1 MLDIK
6 RLKAEFPALQQDVY
20 QRPLVY
26 LDNGATT
33 QKPQSVINAMMH
45 FYECDNANVHRG
57 VHALSQRAD
66 RAYEAV
72 RQKVQRFIHAK
83 HREEIIY
90 TYGTTDAIN
99 LLAHSLGDLL
109 SAGDEIIVSEM
120 EHHANIV
127 PWQMLCE
134 RKNVVLK
141 VIGVNDDG
149 TLNLDQYRSLLS
161 DRTKMVSVCH
171 ISNVLGIKNPVK
183 EMIAMAHEKG
193 AYVVI
198 DAAQSIAHTPI
209 DVQDMDCDFLVFS
222 GHKMYGPTG
231 VGILYGKK
239 ALLEKMPPYRG
250 GGAMISE
257 VRFEKTTYNV
267 LPYKFEAG
275 TPAISAVIGLGAAID
290 FIQDI
295 GLAKMEAYEHEL
307 SIYLWDALRD
317 VPGIKIL
324 GDFNDRVPI
333 VSFTMKAAHAHDVAT
348 ILDRKGVAV
357 RAGHH
362 CAMPLMERYGV
373 MATTRACASIY
384 NSTEDIDRL
393 VQALVAVNEV
403 FA

>member
-33 QKPQSVINAMMH
+33 QKPQSVINAMTH
-45 FYECDNANVHRG
+45 YYEHDNANVHRG

-72 RQKVQRFIHAK
+72 RLKAQALIHAQ

-99 LLAHSLGDLL
+99 LLAHSLGELL
-109 SAGDEIIVSEM
+109 SEGDEIIVSEM

-134 RKNVVLK
+134 RKKLTLNV
-141 VIGVNDDG
+141 ISVNDDG
-149 TLNLDQYRSLLS
+149 TLNMDQYRSLLS
-161 DRTKMVSVCH
+161 ERTKIVSVCH

-183 EMIAMAHEKG
+183 DIIELAHEKG
-193 AYVVI
+193 AAVVI

-209 DVQDMDCDFLVFS
+209 DVQDMGCDFLVFS

-231 VGILYGKK
+231 IGILYGKK
-239 ALLEKMPPYRG
+239 KWLEMMPPFRG

-257 VRFEKTTYNV
+257 VRFEKTTYND

-290 FIQDI
+290 FIQSI
-295 GLAKMEAYEHEL
+295 GLSAIEAYEHQL
-307 SIYLWDALRD
+307 SIYMWDALSNI
-317 VPGIKIL
+317 PGLRIL
-324 GDFNDRVPI
+324 GEFQERVPI
-333 VSFTMKAAHAHDVAT
+333 VSFTMKDAHAHDVAT

-362 CAMPLMERYGV
+362 CAMPLMERFGV
-373 MATTRACASIY
+373 IATTRACASIY
-384 NSTEDIDRL
+384 NSAEDIDCL
-393 VQALVAVNEV
+393 AQALLAVNEV